1 MKIEK
6 KQGFINDLFSSILEI
21 IEDKPLY
28 TIPIG
33 VYCILIQ
40 IYHHQNA
47 GYFMSNYE
55 LKPMTDPKMGFIA
68 HLNEI
73 APGTFLCYYKA
84 NDIITIFVYCMLN
97 FILYFYF
104 SYILILTWLKRHHR
118 EKIEQNKKLFTS
130 INRVLNTFFTVFWW
144 IFFIPFIEINSG
156 VMVTGGNSFLTT
168 SRTGLGNDTNY
179 ADKPKIIMV
188 QSTIGLILT
197 ILTAVIVLFF
207 FRNYEF
213 HETNLLKRRSS
224 VVLFILVISR
234 FSLTF
239 FYYLNFPIVAVIKQY
254 IAQSIGI
261 LGIYDFIVYLPFKN
275 KSIAYYYGVTYCFFY
290 VMVWITNLWQLSDLM
305 PPQEQFYLFFIVGCV
320 SGAMIINVYNYQ
332 TDILKRIENDN
343 FEKYY
348 KKYDYYLEEL
358 MRLTIN
364 STKEES
370 EKFQVLQIIH
380 NHRQKCNDPECVCQ
394 EKSIVDFKNDINVDV
409 IITYIIQRFTWALS
423 NQIVQK
429 DTAEFEHLSL
439 KYISF
444 LTKYKNNSPKAY
456 NELKTLQ
463 SKRKNISIYFRTLS
477 NILSKNIEFIMNQK
491 YVRVQSEM
499 NQKMKINEELQIK
512 DLIQVEEFKN
522 KLLNSIQE
530 YCQHKIN
537 FWQKL
542 RGGFSNFEQ
551 LKQYTQPI
559 SQFGI
564 KLTSKFKSEL
574 SKLSGT
580 QIRNNTLYYKIKSLM
595 SVIVVNEIN
604 IAYKDQ
610 SYIKDLLKRDDANR
624 SDTLSNTNL
633 LFGNIDYIIISI
645 SKDRGKMLQKQTEK
659 LARFFDYNLQDF
671 QLIKYI
677 KLLMPSFIGNIHNIL
692 VENMLIR
699 GYSSCVSSVINS
711 FGLSKF
717 GFIFPLNIY
726 INHLYENRE
735 DFQMHGTL
743 LKINTPDQYILFD
756 NSGNILGIT
765 FQLFMKMFDED
776 SCSDDYKYDLL
787 NMDSMKKTQIQQK
800 VKQFQERVNIQF
812 ILPQISK
819 LVSTYANQLDDNN
832 KQIRM
837 KSQIM
842 VNSYHIR
849 LKIPQNLFE
858 IVQMYKRKQ
867 TNISRSLRSVKSS
880 VNTQIQDP
888 PSAKVDLLKGE
899 NVSLYNE
906 FIQDNKEYYLG
917 DNCQNDFDLK
927 TQLQYIQLIHGENF
941 QESTQYFQLQI
952 SEINRIKQ
960 RSQTL
965 HMNTLFPKSQFA
977 SVQYNSNSIPHW
989 VNNDEKGGNI
999 ASPNNENLLSTS
1011 QHGFP
1016 MSLFNK
1022 INNNQSAFQEEQLIQ
1037 SNGDLLQSAS
1047 FNIGHFKNQQVDLDR
1062 TNNADHSNLVMCE
1075 SESKRDYQY
1084 IQFMKQDDHLIE
1096 STNRNEQ
1103 EDYQASATGRANRA
1117 KNQGFQFSSI
1127 SESERPFQQKPI
1139 KDQYLNPK
1147 NQNGI
1152 TSEIEIA
1159 SPTQNSERE
1168 LPSQNHIIS
1177 RNELNNI
1184 SQGLIQ
1190 QANQFDLKNMKEH
1203 YEQNNV
1209 KERKNTLEHVQDIEN
1224 LQKQQH
1230 YFDKQQHAQVAIE
1243 KQTTIWE
1250 RKEDVDKDEN
1260 VKKQQN
1266 DMQKD
1271 DELDEIFDS
1280 NQQKMEQKKEESD
1293 KQKISLRSATESNV
1307 QEYRYQPQRVNTNS
1321 KQSTKSKIKTKDEN
1335 KNSVASS
1342 IQSTRFDNDIIKD
1355 MINTKMMP
1363 TAYQKFV
1370 LLSFLFPLVLLIMSF
1385 IYIITMVQ
1393 NYENTTS
1400 DMENISN
1407 YQYLST
1413 NYARSSLD
1421 QMVFLLM
1428 QNKQFTPSSFT
1439 DQYLA
1444 YYTQDLSDSNQL
1456 FYKYLQNYYNQIQ
1469 VLNEEAIIGDDSKY
1483 KVSISQLDKTYQVQ
1497 LSYPQFIDYSNNFIN
1512 QFINNSSIA
1521 KAQINSFQFLS
1532 DNFALNINLH
1542 KQLIDKQYGLLDSH
1556 LETIETLYITIFLIQ
1571 LVTTLS
1577 FLVLQIPQIIELH
1590 RYQEKVFMLVTR
1602 IYDLETLKEINKLN
1616 TFLEILQHPQQIWMK
1631 TDFAKLST
1639 KEIYLNTNIKK
1650 SGKQIVLSSQI
1661 FDQKVKYL
1669 SSLTQILILFFL
1681 AQIYFG
1687 ASIIYISL
1695 QQNNIKNSLAVNKI
1709 CQQTNLAMNSFVFSS
1724 EILVFEGVIR
1734 TQFPDY
1740 NQLDRQGFLTLQ
1752 KNGEQ
1757 QMSIFTS
1764 NLQST
1769 LSKFDVFD
1777 SQTLKNVNS
1786 LVKQDV
1792 CQVLTCQQS
1801 QNSSY
1806 TNGIVGIIQQ
1816 QINLVSSF
1824 NGITQNPI
1832 TPTDNDQILK
1842 FLLLQEQ
1849 INNLLQVFN
1858 IPLQAMEQLIQYFT
1872 DGNKNTID
1880 NLIIFIEVYVIV
1892 IGLFIVIVSV
1902 YSTFR
1907 IMRKLKNQT
1916 QEINFLLTFIP
1927 HQKMTEEATLHML
1940 KSLSNCY

>member
-1 MKIEK
+1 MKNQK
-6 KQGFINDLFSSILEI
+6 KQGFIDDLFSTILEI

-55 LKPMTDPKMGFIA
+55 LKPMTDPKMGFVA

-84 NDIITIFVYCMLN
+84 NDVITIFVYCMLN

-104 SYILILTWLKRHHR
+104 SYILILTWLKRHHH
-118 EKIEQNKKLFTS
+118 EKIDQNKKLFTS
-130 INRVLNTFFTVFWW
+130 INRILNTFFTVFWW

-156 VMVTGGNSFLTT
+156 VMVTGGNSFLTN

-179 ADKPKIIMV
+179 ADKPKVILV

-197 ILTAVIVLFF
+197 NLTAVIVLFF

-224 VVLFILVISR
+224 VVLFILVASR

-261 LGIYDFIVYLPFKN
+261 LGIYDFLVYLPFKN
-275 KSIAYYYGVTYCFFY
+275 RSIAYYYGITYCFFY

-305 PPQEQFYLFFIVGCV
+305 PSQEQFYLFFILGCV
-320 SGAMIINVYNYQ
+320 SGAAIITAYNYQ
-332 TDILKRIENDN
+332 TDALKKIENDN

-348 KKYDYYLEEL
+348 KKYDYFLEEL

-380 NHRQKCNDPECVCQ
+380 NHRQKCNDPECVCH

-409 IITYIIQRFTWALS
+409 IITFIIQRFTWAIS
-423 NQIVQK
+423 NQTVQK

-463 SKRKNISIYFRTLS
+463 SKRKNISIYFKTLS

-499 NQKMKINEELQIK
+499 NQKMKLNEELQIK

-522 KLLNSIQE
+522 QLLNPIKE
-530 YCQHKIN
+530 YCQLKIN

-542 RGGFSNFEQ
+542 RAGFSNFEQ

-564 KLTSKFKSEL
+564 ELSQKFKQEI
-574 SKLSGT
+574 SKLEGT
-580 QIRNNTLYYKIKSLM
+580 QIRNNTLFYKIKSLM

-610 SYIKDLLKRDDANR
+610 SYIKDLLKRDDTNR
-624 SDTLSNTNL
+624 SDTLSNMNL
-633 LFGNIDYIIISI
+633 LFGNIDYIIISV
-645 SKDRGKMLQKQTEK
+645 SKDRGKMLQKSTEK

-677 KLLMPSFIGNIHNIL
+677 KLLMPSFIGNIHNNL
-692 VENMLIR
+692 VENMLFR

-711 FGLSKF
+711 FGLSKY
-717 GFIFPLNIY
+717 GFIFPMNIY

-743 LKINTPDQYILFD
+743 LKINTPNQYILFD

-765 FQLFMKMFDED
+765 FQLFMKMFDDEQK
-776 SCSDDYKYDLL
+776 SDDYNYDLFNL
-787 NMDSMKKTQIQQK
+787 DSIKKTQMQQK
-800 VKQFQERVNIQF
+800 VKQFQERVNVQF

-819 LVSTYANQLDDNN
+819 LISTYADQLDESS
-832 KQIRM
+832 KQSRM
-837 KSQIM
+837 RSQVM

-858 IVQMYKRKQ
+858 VVQIYRRRQ
-867 TNISRSLRSVKSS
+867 NNLSRSLRSVKSS
-880 VNTQIQDP
+880 VNTQIQEP

-899 NVSLYNE
+899 NVSTYKE
-906 FIQDNKEYYLG
+906 FIQENKEYYLG
-917 DNCQNDFDLK
+917 ENCLNDFDMK
-927 TQLQYIQLIHGENF
+927 TQLQYIQLVHGENF
-941 QESTQYFQLQI
+941 QENTSYFQLQI

-960 RSQTL
+960 RSTTL
-965 HMNTLFPKSQFA
+965 HMNTLYPKSQFA

-989 VNNDEKGGNI
+989 VNEKGGNVV
-999 ASPNNENLLSTS
+999 SPNNENILNGS
-1011 QHGFP
+1011 QVGFP

-1022 INNNQSAFQEEQLIQ
+1022 INQQPQQEDLLQ

-1047 FNIGHFKNQQVDLDR
+1047 FNVGHIQNQQVDLDR
-1062 TNNADHSNLVMCE
+1062 THNADNSNLFMFE
-1075 SESKRDYQY
+1075 SETKRDAQQ
-1084 IQFMKQDDHLIE
+1084 IQFIQQDDHLIQIQ
-1096 STNRNEQ
+1096 STNRHEQ
-1103 EDYQASATGRANRA
+1103 DYQMTTIDRNN
-1117 KNQGFQFSSI
+1117 NQGFQMSSI
-1127 SESERPFQQKPI
+1127 QESERPFQQKPI
-1139 KDQYLNPK
+1139 KDQYLYPK
-1147 NQNGI
+1147 QQNANA
-1152 TSEIEIA
+1152 SEIEIV

-1168 LPSQNHIIS
+1168 IPFKKIQT
-1177 RNELNNI
+1177 ELNNV
-1184 SQGLIQ
+1184 SMGYIQ
-1190 QANQFDLKNMKEH
+1190 QANQNDLKNTKEY
-1203 YEQNNV
+1203 YEENV
-1209 KERKNTLEHVQDIEN
+1209 KERKNTNEHEHDIEN
-1224 LQKQQH
+1224 HQRQQQ
-1230 YFDKQQHAQVAIE
+1230 YFDKLNTAQIIE
-1243 KQTTIWE
+1243 KQFSIWE
-1250 RKEDVDKDEN
+1250 KKEDADNHEDPKQLLKEN
-1260 VKKQQN
+1260 QDGN
-1266 DMQKD
+1266 
-1271 DELDEIFDS
+1271 EIDEIFDS
-1280 NQQKMEQKKEESD
+1280 NQQKLEQKKDESE
-1293 KQKISLRSATESNV
+1293 KQRNSVKSATESDA
-1307 QEYRYQPQRVNTNS
+1307 QEFRYQPQRFNTNS

-1370 LLSFLFPLVLLIMSF
+1370 LLSFLFPMVLLIMSF
-1385 IYIITMVQ
+1385 IYIITMTQ
-1393 NYENTTS
+1393 NYQTTIS
-1400 DMENISN
+1400 NMQNIQN

-1413 NYARSSLD
+1413 NYARSTLN

-1428 QNKQFTPSSFT
+1428 QNQQFTPSSFT
-1439 DQYLA
+1439 NQYLA
-1444 YYTQDLSDSNQL
+1444 YYTQDLSDSEQE
-1456 FYKYLQNYYNQIQ
+1456 FYKYLQSYYNEIQ
-1469 VLNEEAIIGDDSKY
+1469 VLNEEVIIGNNSTY
-1483 KVSISQLDKTYQVQ
+1483 NVSISQVSKTYYNQ
-1497 LSYPQFIDYSNNFIN
+1497 LSYPQFIDYSYNSMN
-1512 QFINNSSIA
+1512 QFVNNTSIA
-1521 KAQINSFQFLS
+1521 MAPINSFQFMS

-1542 KQLIDKQYGLLDSH
+1542 QQLIDKQYSLLNDH
-1556 LETIETLYITIFLIQ
+1556 LQTIQTLYITIFLVQ

-1616 TFLEILQHPQQIWMK
+1616 IFLEILQHPQQIWMK

-1639 KEIYLNTNIKK
+1639 KEIHLNANMKK
-1650 SGKQIVLSSQI
+1650 TGKQVVLSSQI

-1669 SSLTQILILFFL
+1669 QSLTQIMILFVL

-1687 ASIIYISL
+1687 ASIIYISVE
-1695 QQNNIKNSLAVNKI
+1695 QNNIKDSLAVDKI
-1709 CQQTNLAMNSFVFSS
+1709 CQQTNLAMNSFTYSS

-1734 TQFPDY
+1734 AQFPDF
-1740 NQLDRQGFLTLQ
+1740 NQLDRNGFLTLQ
-1752 KNGEQ
+1752 KQGQQ

-1764 NLQST
+1764 NLQNT
-1769 LSKFDVFD
+1769 LSKFNVFD
-1777 SQTLKNVNS
+1777 SQTLNNVNS
-1786 LVKQDV
+1786 LVKQDI

-1816 QINLVSSF
+1816 QINIVASF
-1824 NGITQNPI
+1824 NDITQSPT

-1849 INNLLQVFN
+1849 INNLLQAFN
-1858 IPLQAMEQLIQYFT
+1858 IPLQAMQQLIQYFT
-1872 DGNKNTID
+1872 DGNKNTI
-1880 NLIIFIEVYVIV
+1880 NSLIIFIELYVIV
-1892 IGLFIVIVSV
+1892 VGLFIVIVSV

-1907 IMRKLKNQT
+1907 LMSKLKNQT

-1927 HQKMTEEATLHML
+1927 HEKMTEEATLHML

>member
-1 MKIEK
+1 MKIQK
-6 KQGFINDLFSSILEI
+6 KEGFIDDLFSSILEI

-55 LKPMTDPKMGFIA
+55 LKPMTDPKMGFVA

-84 NDIITIFVYCMLN
+84 NDVITIIVYCVLN

-104 SYILILTWLKRHHR
+104 SYILILTYLKRHHY

-130 INRVLNTFFTVFWW
+130 INRILNTFFTVFWW

-179 ADKPKIIMV
+179 SDKPKIILV

-197 ILTAVIVLFF
+197 NLTAIIVLFF

-224 VVLFILVISR
+224 VVLFILVASR

-254 IAQSIGI
+254 IAQSIGL
-261 LGIYDFIVYLPFKN
+261 LGIYDFIVYMPFKN
-275 KSIAYYYGVTYCFFY
+275 RSIAYYYGVTYCFFY
-290 VMVWITNLWQLSDLM
+290 VMVWITNLWQLTELM
-305 PPQEQFYLFFIVGCV
+305 PSQEQFYLFFILGCV
-320 SGAMIINVYNYQ
+320 TGATIINVYNYQ
-332 TDILKRIENDN
+332 TDILKKVENDN
-343 FEKYY
+343 FDKYY
-348 KKYDYYLEEL
+348 KKYDYFLEEL

-380 NHRQKCNDPECVCQ
+380 NHRQKCNDAECVCQ
-394 EKSIVDFKNDINVDV
+394 EQSIVDFKNDINVDV
-409 IITYIIQRFTWALS
+409 IITFIIQRFTWAIS
-423 NQIVQK
+423 NQTVQK

-499 NQKMKINEELQIK
+499 NQRMKLNEELQIK

-522 KLLNSIQE
+522 QLLNPIKE
-530 YCQHKIN
+530 YCQLKIN

-559 SQFGI
+559 SQFGME
-564 KLTSKFKSEL
+564 LTQKFKTEL
-574 SKLSGT
+574 NKLQGT
-580 QIRNNTLYYKIKSLM
+580 QIRNNTLFYKIKSLM

-610 SYIKDLLKRDDANR
+610 SYVKDLLKRDDSNR

-633 LFGNIDYIIISI
+633 LFGNIDYIIISV
-645 SKDRGKMLQKQTEK
+645 SKDRGKMLQKSTEK

-671 QLIKYI
+671 ELIKYI
-677 KLLMPSFIGNIHNIL
+677 KLLMPSFIGNIHNTL

-711 FGLSKF
+711 FGLSKY

-743 LKINTPDQYILFD
+743 LKINTPNQYILFD

-765 FQLFMKMFDED
+765 FQLFMKMFDDEAK
-776 SCSDDYKYDLL
+776 SDDYNYDLL
-787 NMDSMKKTQIQQK
+787 SMDSFKKTQIQQK
-800 VKQFQERVNIQF
+800 IKQFQERVNIQF
-812 ILPQISK
+812 ILPQVSK
-819 LVSTYANQLDDNN
+819 LISTYANQLDEAN
-832 KQIRM
+832 QQTRM
-837 KSQIM
+837 RSQIM

-858 IVQMYKRKQ
+858 IVQIYRRKQ
-867 TNISRSLRSVKSS
+867 NNLSRSLRSVKSS
-880 VNTQIQDP
+880 VNTQIQEP
-888 PSAKVDLLKGE
+888 ASAKVDLLKGE
-899 NVSLYNE
+899 NVTQYTE
-906 FIQDNKEYYLG
+906 FIQENKEYYLG
-917 DNCQNDFDLK
+917 DNCQNDFDMK
-927 TQLQYIQLIHGENF
+927 TQLQYIQLIHGESF
-941 QESTQYFQLQI
+941 QQNTSYFQLQI
-952 SEINRIKQ
+952 SEINRIRQ
-960 RSQTL
+960 RSTTL
-965 HMNTLFPKSQFA
+965 HMNTLYPKSQFA

-989 VNNDEKGGNI
+989 VNNEENRGI
-999 ASPNNENLLSTS
+999 VASPNNDLNTS

-1022 INNNQSAFQEEQLIQ
+1022 INNNQLQQQEEQLNH

-1047 FNIGHFKNQQVDLDR
+1047 FNIDHFKNQQADLDR
-1062 TNNADHSNLVMCE
+1062 TNNADNSNLFMFE
-1075 SESKRDYQY
+1075 SETKRDAQY
-1084 IQFMKQDDHLIE
+1084 AQLIKQDDHLIQIQ
-1096 STNRNEQ
+1096 STNRNDQ
-1103 EDYQASATGRANRA
+1103 DYQVTATDRN
-1117 KNQGFQFSSI
+1117 KNQGFQISSI
-1127 SESERPFQQKPI
+1127 QESERPFQQKPI

-1147 NQNGI
+1147 HQNGI
-1152 TSEIEIA
+1152 TSEIEIV
-1159 SPTQNSERE
+1159 SPTQNSERDMHNR
-1168 LPSQNHIIS
+1168 S
-1177 RNELNNI
+1177 ELNNV
-1184 SQGLIQ
+1184 SQGIIQ
-1190 QANQFDLKNMKEH
+1190 QVNYQDLKNMKEC
-1203 YEQNNV
+1203 YEENV
-1209 KERKNTLEHVQDIEN
+1209 KERKNTLDQEHEQDIEN
-1224 LQKQQH
+1224 LQKQQQ
-1230 YFDKQQHAQVAIE
+1230 YYGNQNKTQLTIE
-1243 KQTTIWE
+1243 KQVTIWQ
-1250 RKEDVDKDEN
+1250 RKEDVYDEEHI
-1260 VKKQQN
+1260 KQQN
-1266 DMQKD
+1266 DMQNGN
-1271 DELDEIFDS
+1271 EIDEIFDS
-1280 NQQKMEQKKEESD
+1280 NQQKLEQKKEESE
-1293 KQKISLRSATESNV
+1293 KQKNSVKSATESDA
-1307 QEYRYQPQRVNTNS
+1307 QEFRYQPQRFNTNS

-1393 NYENTTS
+1393 NYQNTIS

-1421 QMVFLLM
+1421 QLAFLIM

-1439 DQYLA
+1439 DQYLD
-1444 YYTQDLSDSNQL
+1444 YYNQDLTDSDQE

-1469 VLNEEAIIGDDSKY
+1469 VLNEEAIIGNDSKY
-1483 KVSISQLDKTYQVQ
+1483 NVAISQLDKTYQTQ
-1497 LSYPQFIDYSNNFIN
+1497 LSYPQFIDYSYNFIN
-1512 QFINNSSIA
+1512 QFVNSSSIA
-1521 KAQINSFQFLS
+1521 KIQINSFQFMS

-1542 KQLIDKQYGLLDSH
+1542 NQLIQNQYGFLDDN
-1556 LETIETLYITIFLIQ
+1556 LQIIQTLYITIFLVQ

-1590 RYQEKVFMLVTR
+1590 RYQEKVFMLVAR

-1639 KEIYLNTNIKK
+1639 KEFHLNTNIKK
-1650 SGKQIVLSSQI
+1650 TGKQIVLSSQI

-1669 SSLTQILILFFL
+1669 SSLTQIMILFIM

-1687 ASIIYISL
+1687 ASIIYISIH
-1695 QQNNIKNSLAVNKI
+1695 QNNIKNSLAVNKI
-1709 CQQTNLAMNSFVFSS
+1709 CQQTNLAMNSFAFSS
-1724 EILVFEGVIR
+1724 EILVFEQIVR
-1734 TQFPDY
+1734 TQFPDF
-1740 NQLDRQGFLTLQ
+1740 NQLNRQGFLALQ
-1752 KNGEQ
+1752 NSSQQ

-1764 NLQST
+1764 NLQNT

-1777 SQTLKNVNS
+1777 SSTLDSVNQ
-1786 LVKQDV
+1786 LVKSDI

-1824 NGITQNPI
+1824 NDITQNPT
-1832 TPTDNDQILK
+1832 TPTNNDQILK
-1842 FLLLQEQ
+1842 FLLLPEQ
-1849 INNLLQVFN
+1849 INNLLQAFN
-1858 IPLQAMEQLIQYFT
+1858 IPLQAMQQLIQYFT
-1872 DGNKNTID
+1872 DGNKNTIN
-1880 NLIIFIEVYVIV
+1880 NLIIFIEIYVIV
-1892 IGLFIVIVSV
+1892 VGLFIVIISV
-1902 YSTFR
+1902 YSTLR
-1907 IMRKLKNQT
+1907 IMTKLKNQT

-1927 HQKMTEEATLHML
+1927 HEKMTEEATLHML

>member
-1 MKIEK
+1 MKNQK
-6 KQGFINDLFSSILEI
+6 KQGFIDDLFSTILEI

-55 LKPMTDPKMGFIA
+55 LKPMTDPKMGFVA

-84 NDIITIFVYCMLN
+84 NDVITIFVYCMLN

-104 SYILILTWLKRHHR
+104 SYILILTWLKRHHH
-118 EKIEQNKKLFTS
+118 EKIDQNKKLFTS
-130 INRVLNTFFTVFWW
+130 INRILNTFFTVFWW

-156 VMVTGGNSFLTT
+156 VMVTGGNSFLTN

-179 ADKPKIIMV
+179 ADKPKVILV

-197 ILTAVIVLFF
+197 NLTAVIVLFF

-224 VVLFILVISR
+224 VVLFILVASR

-261 LGIYDFIVYLPFKN
+261 LGIYDFLVYLPFKN
-275 KSIAYYYGVTYCFFY
+275 RSIAYYYGITYCFFY

-305 PPQEQFYLFFIVGCV
+305 PSQEQFYLFFILGCV
-320 SGAMIINVYNYQ
+320 SGAAIITAYNYQ
-332 TDILKRIENDN
+332 VEYFKLSLKNQIQKYFFNLYILMQARLNLNYFFNICQKTDALKKIENDN

-348 KKYDYYLEEL
+348 KKYDYFLEEL

-380 NHRQKCNDPECVCQ
+380 NHRQKCNDPECVCH

-409 IITYIIQRFTWALS
+409 IITFIIQRFTWAI
-423 NQIVQK
+423 NPFQHPFQK
-429 DTAEFEHLSL
+429 
-439 KYISF
+439 YRV
-444 LTKYKNNSPKAY
+444 YY
-456 NELKTLQ
+456 ELGTQ
-463 SKRKNISIYFRTLS
+463 SIYN
-477 NILSKNIEFIMNQK
+477 NIFVLFYHLIQLKKK

-499 NQKMKINEELQIK
+499 NQKMKLNEELQIK

-522 KLLNSIQE
+522 QLLNPIKE
-530 YCQHKIN
+530 YCQLKIN

-542 RGGFSNFEQ
+542 RAGFSNFEQ

-564 KLTSKFKSEL
+564 ELSQKFKQEI
-574 SKLSGT
+574 SKLEGT
-580 QIRNNTLYYKIKSLM
+580 QIRNNTLFYKIKSLM

-610 SYIKDLLKRDDANR
+610 SYIKDLLKRDDTNR
-624 SDTLSNTNL
+624 SDTLSNMNL
-633 LFGNIDYIIISI
+633 LFGNIDYIIISV
-645 SKDRGKMLQKQTEK
+645 SKDRGKMLQKSTEK

-677 KLLMPSFIGNIHNIL
+677 KLLMPSFIGNIHNNL
-692 VENMLIR
+692 VENMLFR

-711 FGLSKF
+711 FGLSKY
-717 GFIFPLNIY
+717 GFIFPMNIY

-743 LKINTPDQYILFD
+743 LKINTPNQYILFD

-765 FQLFMKMFDED
+765 FQLFMKMFDDEQK
-776 SCSDDYKYDLL
+776 SDDYNYDLFNL
-787 NMDSMKKTQIQQK
+787 DSIKKTQMQQK
-800 VKQFQERVNIQF
+800 VKQFQERVNVQF

-819 LVSTYANQLDDNN
+819 LISTYADQLDESS
-832 KQIRM
+832 KQSRM
-837 KSQIM
+837 RSQVM

-858 IVQMYKRKQ
+858 VVQIYRRRQ
-867 TNISRSLRSVKSS
+867 NNLSRSLRSVKSS
-880 VNTQIQDP
+880 VNTQIQEP
-888 PSAKVDLLKGE
+888 PSAVDLLKGE
-899 NVSLYNE
+899 NVSTYKE
-906 FIQDNKEYYLG
+906 FIQENKEYYLG
-917 DNCQNDFDLK
+917 ENCLNDFDMK
-927 TQLQYIQLIHGENF
+927 TQLQYIQLVHGENF
-941 QESTQYFQLQI
+941 QENTSYFQLQI

-960 RSQTL
+960 RSTTL
-965 HMNTLFPKSQFA
+965 HMNTLYPKSQFA

-989 VNNDEKGGNI
+989 VNEKGGNVV
-999 ASPNNENLLSTS
+999 SPNNENILNGS
-1011 QHGFP
+1011 QVGFP

-1022 INNNQSAFQEEQLIQ
+1022 INQQPQQEDLLQ

-1047 FNIGHFKNQQVDLDR
+1047 FNVGHIQNQQVDLDR
-1062 TNNADHSNLVMCE
+1062 THNADNSNLFMFE
-1075 SESKRDYQY
+1075 SETKRDAQQ
-1084 IQFMKQDDHLIE
+1084 IQFIQQDDHLIQIQ
-1096 STNRNEQ
+1096 STNRHEQ
-1103 EDYQASATGRANRA
+1103 DYQMTTIDRNN
-1117 KNQGFQFSSI
+1117 NQGFQMSSI
-1127 SESERPFQQKPI
+1127 QESERPFQQKPI
-1139 KDQYLNPK
+1139 KDQYLYPK
-1147 NQNGI
+1147 QQNANA
-1152 TSEIEIA
+1152 SEIEIV

-1168 LPSQNHIIS
+1168 IPFKKIQT
-1177 RNELNNI
+1177 ELNNV
-1184 SQGLIQ
+1184 SMGYIQ
-1190 QANQFDLKNMKEH
+1190 QANQNDLKNTKEY
-1203 YEQNNV
+1203 YEENV
-1209 KERKNTLEHVQDIEN
+1209 KERKNTNEHEHDIEN
-1224 LQKQQH
+1224 HQRQQQ
-1230 YFDKQQHAQVAIE
+1230 YFDKLNTAQIIE
-1243 KQTTIWE
+1243 KQFSIWE
-1250 RKEDVDKDEN
+1250 KKEDADNHEDPKQLLKEN
-1260 VKKQQN
+1260 QDGN
-1266 DMQKD
+1266 
-1271 DELDEIFDS
+1271 EIDEIFDS
-1280 NQQKMEQKKEESD
+1280 NQQKLEQKKDESE
-1293 KQKISLRSATESNV
+1293 KQRNSVKSATESDA
-1307 QEYRYQPQRVNTNS
+1307 QEFRYQPQRFNTNS

-1370 LLSFLFPLVLLIMSF
+1370 LLSFLFPMVLLIMSF
-1385 IYIITMVQ
+1385 IYIITMTQ
-1393 NYENTTS
+1393 NYQTTIS
-1400 DMENISN
+1400 NMQNIQN

-1413 NYARSSLD
+1413 NYARSTLN

-1428 QNKQFTPSSFT
+1428 QNQQFTPSSFT
-1439 DQYLA
+1439 NQYL
-1444 YYTQDLSDSNQL
+1444 DLSDSEQE
-1456 FYKYLQNYYNQIQ
+1456 FYKYLQSYYNEIQ
-1469 VLNEEAIIGDDSKY
+1469 VLNEEVIIGNNSTY
-1483 KVSISQLDKTYQVQ
+1483 NVSISQVSKTYYNQ
-1497 LSYPQFIDYSNNFIN
+1497 LSYPQFIDYSYNSMN
-1512 QFINNSSIA
+1512 QFVNNTSIA
-1521 KAQINSFQFLS
+1521 MAPINSFQFMS

-1542 KQLIDKQYGLLDSH
+1542 QQLIDKQYSLLNDH
-1556 LETIETLYITIFLIQ
+1556 LQTIQTL
-1571 LVTTLS
+1571 
-1577 FLVLQIPQIIELH
+1577 
-1590 RYQEKVFMLVTR
+1590 YQEKVFMLVTR

-1616 TFLEILQHPQQIWMK
+1616 IFLEILQHPQQIWMK

-1639 KEIYLNTNIKK
+1639 KEIHLNANMKK
-1650 SGKQIVLSSQI
+1650 TGKQVVLSSQI
-1661 FDQKVKYL
+1661 FDQK
-1669 SSLTQILILFFL
+1669 IMILFVL

-1687 ASIIYISL
+1687 ASIIYISVE
-1695 QQNNIKNSLAVNKI
+1695 QNNIKDSLAVDKI
-1709 CQQTNLAMNSFVFSS
+1709 CQQTNLAMNSFTYSS

-1734 TQFPDY
+1734 AQFPDF
-1740 NQLDRQGFLTLQ
+1740 NQLDRNGFLTLQ
-1752 KNGEQ
+1752 KQGQQ

-1764 NLQST
+1764 NLQNT
-1769 LSKFDVFD
+1769 LSKFNVFD
-1777 SQTLKNVNS
+1777 SQTLNNVNS
-1786 LVKQDV
+1786 LVKQDI

-1816 QINLVSSF
+1816 QINIVASF
-1824 NGITQNPI
+1824 NDITQSPT

-1842 FLLLQEQ
+1842 FLLL
-1849 INNLLQVFN
+1849 
-1858 IPLQAMEQLIQYFT
+1858 
-1872 DGNKNTID
+1872 
-1880 NLIIFIEVYVIV
+1880 LIIFIELYVIV
-1892 IGLFIVIVSV
+1892 VGLFIVIVSV

-1907 IMRKLKNQT
+1907 LMSKLKNQT

-1927 HQKMTEEATLHML
+1927 HEKMTEEATLHML